1 MYRYGA
7 LLFLL
12 FCITQLY
19 SQDST
24 FTIKGKVIDVDT
36 KKSLGHVSIQVNGTL
51 RGTETDSSGQFALLL
66 SGERKLLKFSLLGY
80 ETVYLNPYAQPGKEE
95 LVPMKP
101 KAKLINEVVVS
112 ANPLQPMVN
121 SKRSYVLDYDF
132 YGDHILLISYG
143 LSKSSYKVVL
153 IDEKG
158 DTLSII
164 RAPETPQRLFKDCL
178 GNHYVV
184 CEETIYQVY
193 YNNTSLQLLPPKSIK
208 DLEGILMPCIAQ
220 DSSNLYLVAKHGSYL
235 VTNTIFHD
243 FYSNHTSLSYYY
255 INKALKQKKLLLNVV
270 DEASLR
276 MKADERRLL
285 SAKEQGRSGDE
296 MGRVVHTNSKTPP
309 QASMPAMS
317 SNHRNKSV
325 LHSFD
330 VIFSETIVFKE
341 IFAPLYVIKNQLYVF
356 DFVNSK
362 LKSFSASGNLLKESD
377 LALHKDIKWKRSMC
391 IDEAFNK
398 AYTLFERNG
407 ITELKE
413 IDLKTGKEC
422 HSEKVPVVFAENIKV
437 NKGYIYFLH
446 SGKEADDTRYLSK
459 FKIRP

>member
-1 MYRYGA
+1 MTR
-7 LLFLL
+7 F
-12 FCITQLY
+12 Y

-24 FTIKGKVIDVDT
+24 FTIKGKIIDADSKT
-36 KKSLGHVSIQVNGTL
+36 PLGHVSIQANGTL
-51 RGTETDSSGQFALLL
+51 RGTETDSSGHFSLFV
-66 SGERKLLKFSLLGY
+66 SGEHKLLKLSLLGY
-80 ETVYLNPYAQPGKEE
+80 ETVYLNPYAQPGKEQ
-95 LVPMKP
+95 LVPMKQ
-101 KAKLINEVVVS
+101 KAKLIGEVVVS
-112 ANPLQPMVN
+112 ANPVQPIVK

-132 YGDHILLISYG
+132 YDDHILLISYG
-143 LSKSSYKVVL
+143 LGKSSYKLAL
-153 IDEKG
+153 IDETG

-184 CEETIYQVY
+184 CEENIYQVY
-193 YNNTSLQLLPPKSIK
+193 YNTTSLQFLPPKSIK
-208 DLEGILMPCIAQ
+208 DLEGVLMPCIAQ
-220 DSSNLYLVAKHGSYL
+220 DSSNLYLVAKQGSYL

-255 INKALKQKKLLLNVV
+255 VNKALKQKKLLLDVV
-270 DEASLR
+270 DEATLR

-309 QASMPAMS
+309 QASMPATS
-317 SNHRNKSV
+317 NNHRNKSV

-362 LKSFSASGNLLKESD
+362 LQSFSASGNLLKESD

-391 IDEAFNK
+391 IDEKLNK

-407 ITELKE
+407 ISELKE

-422 HSEKVPVVFAENIKV
+422 HSEKIPLVFAENIKV
-437 NKGYIYFLH
+437 NNGYIYFLH
-446 SGKEADDTRYLSK
+446 AGDETDDTRYLSK
-459 FKIRP
+459 FRIRP